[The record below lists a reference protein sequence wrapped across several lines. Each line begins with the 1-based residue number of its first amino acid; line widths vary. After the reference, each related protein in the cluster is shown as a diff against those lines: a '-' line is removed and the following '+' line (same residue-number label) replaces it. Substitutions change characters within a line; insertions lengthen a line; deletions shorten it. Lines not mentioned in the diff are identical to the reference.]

1 MTRPHPMRAVEI
13 RRRVNREI
21 AETVPPL
28 MRMVEEFLI
37 KTGMAPE
44 EFSRRVGERA
54 TLVRQ
59 MRDGRAPGPQLEA
72 NIRLLCAS
80 SGVKQL
86 RADIIAPSQQS
97 LAERDELLNG
107 FLRAEARRLQVPLID
122 LLVAITRTG
131 AERHAEERGLEL

>member
-1 MTRPHPMRAVEI
+1 MNRPHPMRAVEI

-54 TLVRQ
+54 TLKGQPISR
-59 MRDGRAPGPQLEA
+59 MT
-72 NIRLLCAS
+72 
-80 SGVKQL
+80 
-86 RADIIAPSQQS
+86 SQEQS
-97 LAERDELLNG
+97 ALA
-107 FLRAEARRLQVPLID
+107 
-122 LLVAITRTG
+122 
-131 AERHAEERGLEL
+131 